1 MVVVVVGAEMAG
13 SGGRAV
19 LVPPAAG
26 PGIIFFFSHCKNV
39 CHDHVRRTV
48 IF

>member
-1 MVVVVVGAEMAG
+1 MVVVVGAEMAG

-26 PGIIFFFSHCKNV
+26 PGIIFFL
-39 CHDHVRRTV
+39 V
-48 IF
+48 IVKMFVMIMLGAR